1 MIAKINYLN
10 YKMSIIKL
18 KIKEMI
24 LMAQTFL
31 YDSYIPNKETIIIK
45 IQDKIKIYRI
55 QTIYR
60 NYRTTFFH
68 KIQQQMERYLIS

>member
-45 IQDKIKIYRI
+45 IQDKIKNI
-55 QTIYR
+55 Q
-60 NYRTTFFH
+60 NSDN
-68 KIQQQMERYLIS
+68 L